1 MDPALAA
8 DIVVL
13 FHLIYVAFTVGGEV
27 VILIGG
33 IFGLSFVRNFSF
45 RIIHLAAVL
54 FVAAEALLG
63 VLCPLTELE
72 YRLRRAAGQRVEE
85 EITFIGQLIRAVIFY
100 DFPAWFFT
108 LLYAGFGLLVA
119 LSFVFIPPHRRSKS
133 RQTRRA
139 RTESK

>member
-8 DIVVL
+8 DIVVA
-13 FHLIYVAFTVGGEV
+13 FHLLYVSFTVGGEV
-27 VILIGG
+27 VILVGG
-33 IFGLSFVRNFSF
+33 ILGLSFVHNLTF
-45 RIIHLAAVL
+45 RIIHLIAVL

-72 YRLRRAAGQRVEE
+72 YRLRIAAGQQVEE
-85 EITFIGQLIRAVIFY
+85 EITFIGQLIRAIIFY
-100 DFPAWFFT
+100 DFPPWVFT
-108 LLYAGFGLLVA
+108 LLYVGFGLLVA
-119 LSFVFIPPHRRSKS
+119 ASFVFIPPHRRSKS